1 MHRCVLRAAWL
12 LLAAPLM
19 APVSAFAFEAV
30 DVLTPADSGV
40 YPAYPSEPLPPYNLW
55 GQFGMMYDSNI
66 LRRTTGDNHELL
78 TRLGIGGRYDQRIVG
93 RQSLHAEGRVDSYV
107 YNQYSDLDNIGYG
120 GLAEWRYE
128 VGNDLSGAIGVSRRR
143 FQANLSEIQRAAYDP
158 ITETQFS
165 ANGRYV
171 LGPHLGARA
180 GAAFID
186 YVRPSRADSNTKTTI
201 VTGGIDWTTQLGN
214 VLGLEY
220 AQARGNAPVNQLVD
234 PLGVFVNND
243 YTQRDVGVVATW
255 AVGPTMRLAGR
266 YGQTHREYSE
276 LPGRN
281 FDGPTYD
288 ALFQWLPGNK
298 TMFTVETEKH
308 ISSIIDIGAS
318 HVTVTG
324 FAFGPGWA
332 PTAKLNFQARF
343 LKQHQVFAGDP
354 EAQLG
359 VAPLREEYVRGY
371 RLGAYWEMTRQVH
384 FQFSIDHGE
393 RESNILGRNYSYN
406 AGIANVRYVF

>member
-1 MHRCVLRAAWL
+1 MHRCVLKAAWL
-12 LLAAPLM
+12 LLAAPLV
-19 APVSAFAFEAV
+19 APIGAFAFEAV
-30 DVLTPADSGV
+30 DVLTPAGSGV

-55 GQFGMMYDSNI
+55 GQFGMMYDSNL
-66 LRRTTGDNHELL
+66 LRLTSGDNGSLV
-78 TRLGIGGRYDQRIVG
+78 TRLGVGGRYDQRIIG
-93 RQSLHAEGRVDSYV
+93 RQSLHAEGRVDGYV
-107 YNQYSDLDNIGYG
+107 YDKYSDLDNVGYG

-128 VGNDLSGAIGVSRRR
+128 VGNDLAGAIGVSRRR

-171 LGPHLGARA
+171 VGPHLGVRG

-186 YVRPSRADSNTKTTI
+186 YVRPSRADSNTKTT
-201 VTGGIDWTTQLGN
+201 VVNGGIDWVTSLGN
-214 VLGLEY
+214 VLGVEA
-220 AQARGNAPVNQLVD
+220 AQARGNAPVNQAVD
-234 PLGVFVNND
+234 PLGVFVTND
-243 YTQRDVGVVATW
+243 YMQRDVAAVANI
-255 AVGPTMRLAGR
+255 GLLPNMRFVGR
-266 YGQTHREYSE
+266 YGHTHREYTE

-281 FDGPTYD
+281 FDGPTW
-288 ALFQWLPGNK
+288 AGLVQWFPGNK
-298 TMFTVETEKH
+298 TMLTFESEKH

-318 HVTVTG
+318 HVVVTG
-324 FAFGPGWA
+324 YAFGPGWA

-343 LKQHQVFAGDP
+343 LKQHQVFEGDP
-354 EAQLG
+354 AAALG

-371 RLGAYWEMTRQVH
+371 RLGSYWEMTRQVH

-393 RESNILGRNYSYN
+393 RESNILGRNYTYN

>member
-12 LLAAPLM
+12 LLATPICAL
-19 APVSAFAFEAV
+19 AFESV
-30 DVLTPADSGV
+30 DILTPAGNGI

-66 LRRTTGDNHELL
+66 LRRTTGDNHELV
-78 TRLGIGGRYDQRIVG
+78 TRLGIGGRYEQRIVG

-107 YNQYSDLDNIGYG
+107 YNNFGDLDNVGYG

-128 VGNDLSGAIGVSRRR
+128 VGNDLAGAIGVSRRK
-143 FQANLSEIQRAAYDP
+143 FQANLSEIQRAVVDP

-171 LGPHLGARA
+171 IGPHLGVRA
-180 GAAFID
+180 GTAFID
-186 YVRPSRADSNTKTTI
+186 YVRPARVASNTKTTI
-201 VTGGIDWTTQLGN
+201 VTAGVDWVTQLGN
-214 VLGLEY
+214 MLGLEY
-220 AQARGNAPVNQLVD
+220 AQAHGNAPVNQLVD
-234 PLGVFVNND
+234 PLGIFVNND
-243 YTQRDVGVVATW
+243 YTQRDIGVVATW
-255 AVGPTMRLAGR
+255 AVGPTMRVAGR
-266 YGQTHREYSE
+266 YGQTTREYSQ

-281 FDGPTYD
+281 FSGPTWD
-288 ALFQWLPGNK
+288 ALFQWFPGNK
-298 TMFTVETEKH
+298 TMFTAETEKH
-308 ISSIIDIGAS
+308 VSSIIDIGAS
-318 HVTVTG
+318 HVVVTG
-324 FAFGPGWA
+324 YAIGPGWA

-343 LKQHQVFAGDP
+343 LKQHQVFEGDP
-354 EAQLG
+354 EVQLG
-359 VAPLREEYVRGY
+359 VAPLRQEYVRGY

-393 RESNILGRNYSYN
+393 RESNILGRNYTYN

>member
-1 MHRCVLRAAWL
+1 MHRCVLKAAWV
-12 LLAAPLM
+12 LLAAPLI
-19 APVSAFAFEAV
+19 APICAFAFEAV
-30 DVLTPADSGV
+30 DVLTPAGSGV

-55 GQFGMMYDSNI
+55 GQFGMMYDTNI
-66 LRRTTGDNHELL
+66 LRLPTGDNASLV
-78 TRLGIGGRYDQRIVG
+78 TRLGVGGRYDQRIVG
-93 RQSLHAEGRVDSYV
+93 RQGLHAEARVDGYV
-107 YNQYSDLDNIGYG
+107 YDKYSDLDNVGYG

-171 LGPHLGARA
+171 VGPHLGLRA
-180 GAAFID
+180 GTAFID
-186 YVRPSRADSNTKTTI
+186 YVRPSRADSNTKTAI
-201 VTGGIDWTTQLGN
+201 LTGGIDWVTQIGN
-214 VLGLEY
+214 MIGLEF
-220 AQARGNAPVNQLVD
+220 AQAHGNAPVNQLVD
-234 PLGVFVNND
+234 PTGIFVNND
-243 YTQRDVGVVATW
+243 YTQRDVAVVGTW
-255 AVGPTMRLAGR
+255 AVNPYMHLAGR
-266 YGQTHREYSE
+266 YGNTHREYSQ

-281 FDGPTYD
+281 FNGPTWD
-288 ALFQWLPGNK
+288 FLFQWLPGNK
-298 TMFTVETEKH
+298 TMLTVESEKH
-308 ISSIIDIGAS
+308 VSSIIDIGAS
-318 HVTVTG
+318 HITVTG

-343 LKQHQVFAGDP
+343 LKQHQVFEGDP

-359 VAPLREEYVRGY
+359 LSPLREEYIRGY

-393 RESNILGRNYSYN
+393 RESNILGRNYTYN